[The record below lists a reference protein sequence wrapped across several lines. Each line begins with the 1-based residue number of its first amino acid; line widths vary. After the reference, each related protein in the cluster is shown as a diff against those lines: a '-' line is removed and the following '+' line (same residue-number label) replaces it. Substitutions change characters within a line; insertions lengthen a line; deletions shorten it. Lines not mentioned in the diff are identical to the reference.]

1 MAGHD
6 ARGRS
11 GRNELRFARDGKP
24 RRRPKPKN
32 AAGSPSLVS
41 GLVKRAFKLAGRSLK
56 YVVTGVLAAA
66 AVVAVSALLVA
77 GYLYVSNSD
86 YFSVK
91 TITISGINEI
101 PRDEV
106 LAVTG
111 LDPDRLINILTFDL
125 EEAES
130 SLKSLPWV
138 AEAKVTRKMPNTV
151 SIEISEHTPKLL
163 VSLGRLYYLN
173 EEGVPFKEL
182 SPGDKPDMPIV
193 TGFAVDELLNPGPAA
208 KKAMAEVFWLVG
220 ALGQRNDEFQL
231 ANVSEINYDA
241 VRGLSLFAVLN
252 KKTTQETV
260 LEVKIGFGA
269 YEEKFR
275 RLGRVMAH
283 LKRNEKDKGLVY
295 LNLEASPRVT
305 VRYDEKARN
314 TAAADQ
320 GGAMNFEAP
329 PRPVRL
335 AAAGTWSRNIWR
347 KPTLVSTKSFT

>member
-1 MAGHD
+1 MAGPE

-11 GRNELRFARDGKP
+11 GRNELRYARDGKP

-32 AAGSPSLVS
+32 AADSPSLVS
-41 GLVKRAFKLAGRSLK
+41 GLGRRVFRLFSRSLK
-56 YVVTGVLAAA
+56 YVVAGVLAVA
-66 AVVAVSALLVA
+66 AVAAVSALLVV

-86 YFSVK
+86 YFSIK
-91 TITISGINEI
+91 TITISGISEV

-125 EEAES
+125 AEAES

-151 SIEISEHTPKLL
+151 SIDIREHTPKLL

-182 SPGDKPDMPIV
+182 SPGEKPDMPIV
-193 TGFAVDELLNPGPAA
+193 TGFAVDELLNPGPAV
-208 KKAMAEVFWLVG
+208 KKAMAEVFWLVE
-220 ALGQRNDEFQL
+220 ALGQRNVEFEL
-231 ANVSEINYDA
+231 ANVSEINFDA
-241 VRGLSLFAVLN
+241 VRGLSLFAVMHKNTAL
-252 KKTTQETV
+252 ETV

-275 RLGRVMAH
+275 RLGRVMSH
-283 LKRNEKDKGLVY
+283 LKSNEKDKGLIY

-305 VRYDEKARN
+305 VRYDEKHRN
-314 TAAADQ
+314 AAGNQ
-320 GGAMNFEAP
+320 SGAANTRLS
-329 PRPVRL
+329 PRPVRQ
-335 AAAGTWSRNIWR
+335 AAGGLSIQR
-347 KPTLVSTKSFT
+347 V